1 MCMLLGKTDVS
12 MLRREKGLGSF
23 ILLMKNKTTSNT
35 WCLERVQ
42 GNETKYVKVFCL
54 GYFG

>member
-1 MCMLLGKTDVS
+1 MCMLLGNTDVS